1 MNQNEI
7 EIILARQFAE
17 YIDLAFFIVDPKG
30 NLLYYNEASE
40 NILGVLYDETGP
52 MPADEWATIFEP
64 MDQHGNLLSPD
75 HLPLIIALQH
85 KTPAHSTFWIKSLDN
100 TGPRQIEVTAFP
112 INAQGKRFSGAIAI
126 FWEPTP

>member
-1 MNQNEI
+1 MTQHEI

-17 YIDLAFFIVDPKG
+17 YIDLAFFIVDPQG

-52 MPADEWATIFEP
+52 MPADEWSTIFEP
-64 MDQHGNLLSPD
+64 VDQAGQPLSPD
-75 HLPLIIALQH
+75 DLPLMIALQQRI
-85 KTPAHSTFWIKSLDN
+85 PAHSKIWIKSLDQ
-100 TGPRQIEVTAFP
+100 TGQRRIEVTAFP

-126 FWEPTP
+126 FWEPQP